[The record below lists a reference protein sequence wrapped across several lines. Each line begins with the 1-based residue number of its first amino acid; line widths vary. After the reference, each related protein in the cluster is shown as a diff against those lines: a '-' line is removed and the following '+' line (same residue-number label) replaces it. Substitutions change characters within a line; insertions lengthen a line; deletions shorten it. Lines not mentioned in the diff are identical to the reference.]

1 MNALSSKAAS
11 LRAASEAIKKVSFV
25 YAYVLSSTFSPHAS
39 DLNADF
45 LRLGAYD
52 YESCMTLRFAKHW
65 KQEDDAPKLRRRNA
79 MVHCDG

>member
-25 YAYVLSSTFSPHAS
+25 YAYVLSSTFSSHAS
-39 DLNADF
+39 DF

-52 YESCMTLRFAKHW
+52 YENCMTLRFAKHW